1 MLKSDITKIFTNFN
15 SHTDDYLGAMYI
27 NIYNELPQCYRVYYL
42 DNKELHYQH
51 SSESFYDIRKN
62 QKYKVDCRKLLQ
74 NLKDKQ
80 DELGVEVFCYSPHE
94 FLVLGN
100 KYSYKDSDKY
110 SNFLMN
116 ITMSEDSDM
125 ADFYEEI
132 FCKEQDIEKIFN
144 LLKDSFVVSS
154 KKNKIEFGITAID
167 SANTLY
173 TSWYQYEEKNID
185 IEKNYN
191 DDFPYEKICKLMET
205 EDKAELIFFYGEPGT
220 GKTSLIKHLI
230 SKYKESSFVFMDG
243 TILANTPQHKLMSY
257 FLDNQNTIFILEDCE
272 KALKDRNDVYS
283 GYNNVMP
290 ILLNITDGVIAD
302 VLGIKLICTFNTSL
316 DKIDKALLRKG
327 RLSLKYE
334 FKKLTKDK
342 VANILGH
349 SVDKDMSLAEIYN
362 IEEENDFSK
371 KIQKKIGFN

>member
-100 KYSYKDSDKY
+100 KYSYKNSDKHA
-110 SNFLMN
+110 NFLMN

-342 VANILGH
+342 VANILGYN
-349 SVDKDMSLAEIYN
+349 VDKDMSLAEIYN